1 MSYLKKVFLINDIWH
16 DSTTTTTMRTPT
28 ATGMSFDFN
37 AA

>member
-16 DSTTTTTMRTPT
+16 DSTTTTMRTPT

-37 AA
+37 AI